1 MHKQLKVEGMS
12 CQHCKMSIETALN
25 NTTGVKNAIAYHQEG
40 KVEIYFNE
48 SQVDLTTLINI
59 IDDLGFEVI
68 SDRE

>member
-1 MHKQLKVEGMS
+1 LKENES
-12 CQHCKMSIETALN
+12 LLR
-25 NTTGVKNAIAYHQEG
+25 EG
-40 KVEIYFNE
+40 KVEIDFNE